1 MAVNAARSDS
11 LLGRLLRLSDIF
23 LAVAVVTIVGMMII
37 PLPTFLLDFLLV
49 ADICSAL
56 TILLL
61 AMYTTEPLQFSV
73 FPSLLLVITLFK
85 LSLNISATRLILL
98 QGNAGAVI
106 SAFGSVVIG
115 GNYVVGV

>member
-73 FPSLLLVITLFK
+73 FPALLLMITLCN
-85 LSLNISATRLILL
+85 LWLNIAATRLNLPL
-98 QGNAGAVI
+98 ASAGAVI
-106 SAFGSVVIG
+106 SAIGTVV
-115 GNYVVGV
+115 